1 MEAESGGQITLC
13 FKDHL
18 EVLAL
23 QSALSQ
29 LLGQVCTVTE
39 GMTQSSFALETGANI
54 LSGTKAVQL

>member
-1 MEAESGGQITLC
+1 MEAESGGQITL
-13 FKDHL
+13 L

-39 GMTQSSFALETGANI
+39 GMTQSSFALET
-54 LSGTKAVQL
+54 KAVQL

>member
-29 LLGQVCTVTE
+29 LLGQVSTVTE
-39 GMTQSSFALETGANI
+39 GMTQSSFALET
-54 LSGTKAVQL
+54 KAVQL